1 MGRNTYD
8 VQIFKT
14 PHPPCPAM
22 SKILPPLWPPNVQFQ
37 MNPSPSLQII
47 TNQLKGNIILG
58 WLLYVNS
65 SFLKVGFHFSIDSL
79 ILSDFPLTFFHL
91 VEANLVPRAILKKLK
106 ASFLS
111 SSYREKM
118 RWSQGWAETSLITKY
133 FLRNTF
139 FRLILQ
145 STCFI
150 CVTWKHKQTI
160 EQQPHSA
167 CEWTKSNENKT
178 KKIKPHVMFT
188 MTILLYHSLYVFIVN

>member
-1 MGRNTYD
+1 
-8 VQIFKT
+8 
-14 PHPPCPAM
+14 
-22 SKILPPLWPPNVQFQ
+22 

-160 EQQPHSA
+160 EQQPHSE